1 MIDNEPPDGF
11 VEVAKVGDLAPGT
24 MKWIAVEGVRW
35 VLAHVEGAFY
45 AIRDVCGHRNAP
57 LSRGK
62 LDGYRIECPLHFAI
76 FDVRTGKLVDG
87 PVSADVPTREVR
99 IANGRVYIRR

>member
-1 MIDNEPPDGF
+1 MTEAFPDF
-11 VEVAKVGDLAPGT
+11 VEVARVSDFPPGT
-24 MKWIAVEGVRW
+24 MKWVAVDGVRW

-57 LSRGK
+57 LSRGR
-62 LDGYRIECPLHFAI
+62 LDGHLIECPLHFAL

-99 IANGRVYIRR
+99 VESGTVFIRR